1 METAFLLAT
10 FLYPEKIGTTPLAM
24 LWVLPLVASIA
35 IVYKATKVDTI
46 EPGEARARSVAQPEI
61 AVSVAPVHAVAGC
74 TNRRKLGKRAKQ
86 AAVVGHVEHCHKLD
100 APRVALGAFALVDE
114 HRNPAIDF
122 LGELGVSLATEDGA
136 GPGVGV
142 NERDLVRG

>member
-46 EPGEARARSVAQPEI
+46 EPWPF
-61 AVSVAPVHAVAGC
+61 
-74 TNRRKLGKRAKQ
+74 AKETFVLFGSI
-86 AAVVGHVEHCHKLD
+86 VV
-100 APRVALGAFALVDE
+100 
-114 HRNPAIDF
+114 F
-122 LGELGVSLATEDGA
+122 LGVAAIVLCLIAWFVSDQLPAMLG
-136 GPGVGV
+136 
-142 NERDLVRG
+142 

>member
-46 EPGEARARSVAQPEI
+46 ELRPF
-61 AVSVAPVHAVAGC
+61 
-74 TNRRKLGKRAKQ
+74 AKETFVLFGSI
-86 AAVVGHVEHCHKLD
+86 VV
-100 APRVALGAFALVDE
+100 
-114 HRNPAIDF
+114 F
-122 LGELGVSLATEDGA
+122 LGVAAIVLCLIAWFVNDRLPAMLG
-136 GPGVGV
+136 
-142 NERDLVRG
+142 

>member
-46 EPGEARARSVAQPEI
+46 ELRPF
-61 AVSVAPVHAVAGC
+61 
-74 TNRRKLGKRAKQ
+74 AKETFVLFGSI
-86 AAVVGHVEHCHKLD
+86 VV
-100 APRVALGAFALVDE
+100 
-114 HRNPAIDF
+114 F
-122 LGELGVSLATEDGA
+122 LGVAAIVLCLIAWFDNDRLPAMLG
-136 GPGVGV
+136 
-142 NERDLVRG
+142 